1 MSIIHKTI
9 SINTNYDIELID
21 ITEDIQSILRSHEI
35 HNGIIN
41 ISTKHTTS
49 AIVINENENGL
60 KKDYINFLREIVPK
74 KEYYH
79 DLIDNN
85 ARSHLMALFTTA
97 NQTLPIIDS
106 MINLGTWQSIFF
118 VELDGPRRN
127 RVINIT
133 IMGE

>member
-9 SINTNYDIELID
+9 SINTNNDIELID

-79 DLIDNN
+79 DLIDYPEQLLNKYLEELN
-85 ARSHLMALFTTA
+85 PLVGKQDITHYLKEIEEIPGGIQFISLNHL
-97 NQTLPIIDS
+97 
-106 MINLGTWQSIFF
+106 
-118 VELDGPRRN
+118 RK
-127 RVINIT
+127 
-133 IMGE
+133 

>member
-1 MSIIHKTI
+1 
-9 SINTNYDIELID
+9 
-21 ITEDIQSILRSHEI
+21 
-35 HNGIIN
+35 
-41 ISTKHTTS
+41 
-49 AIVINENENGL
+49 
-60 KKDYINFLREIVPK
+60 
-74 KEYYH
+74 
-79 DLIDNN
+79 
-85 ARSHLMALFTTA
+85 MALFTTA